1 MQDASMCL
9 AGTNAVCSSPGLT
22 HFGQSSMK
30 RRRNNSRQRACCCRR
45 VPLSLP
51 KWSILGARC
60 ACKAK
65 VRLWHKTAASP
76 LLRSGSPP
84 IYSSANSLIAL
95 ALQSKAIGCRQI
107 NCFWQEPAADCSES
121 ERNRVNYNMSS
132 SCSEVVDNLG

>member
-1 MQDASMCL
+1 MVCKENIELFYLISLHFSGENSEQAQRCMRMQDASMCL
-9 AGTNAVCSSPGLT
+9 AGTTAVCHSPGLT
-22 HFGQSSMK
+22 HFGRPQLK
-30 RRRNNSRQRACCCRR
+30 RRRNNSRQRTCCRRR

-51 KWSILGARC
+51 KWSILGARY

-95 ALQSKAIGCRQI
+95 ALQSKAIGTPGKSR
-107 NCFWQEPAADCSES
+107 
-121 ERNRVNYNMSS
+121 
-132 SCSEVVDNLG
+132 SCE